1 MYHPLS
7 EAELLEF
14 AALEDEIGHSL
25 SAGLDWG
32 NQIGE
37 FFHQS
42 YSYVDST
49 KLGEVLTEGLGNIF
63 SDAEIQDL
71 IESFQQELSRKV
83 EIKLESKR
91 DIA

>member
-1 MYHPLS
+1 MHYSLS

-32 NQIGE
+32 DQIGE
-37 FFHQS
+37 FFRQS
-42 YSYVDST
+42 CSYVDST

-71 IESFQQELSRKV
+71 IESFQQEVSRKV
-83 EIKLESKR
+83 ELKLEQQHNLS
-91 DIA
+91 